1 MPCAKTC
8 QHITNHAKTAP
19 AQNVAHNRYSQQKHL
34 RLQGKRS
41 AFDKTFSNTWAA
53 GSFNCFCHCSSKC
66 MALSNKVVLYRR
78 KGYVQRFRA
87 WLHIVVKGLCLDLH
101 GLAARRGTTASKVG
115 GLLLSEFHTWF
126 FYRAWENNMRQT
138 PCNVFFFVAPTVV
151 YPHPCLH
158 HLVAW
163 QGSRRQRIQPESSP
177 RSLS

>member
-1 MPCAKTC
+1 MPRQHPHKTL
-8 QHITNHAKTAP
+8 HTTAIHSKS
-19 AQNVAHNRYSQQKHL
+19 NYGYKERD
-34 RLQGKRS
+34 RLLTKRS
-41 AFDKTFSNTWAA
+41 PIP
-53 GSFNCFCHCSSKC
+53 GPL
-66 MALSNKVVLYRR
+66 ALSTVFATVRQNAWRCQTRCVLYRR
-78 KGYVQRFRA
+78 KRYVQRFCA

-115 GLLLSEFHTWF
+115 GLLLSEFHTRF
-126 FYRAWENNMRQT
+126 FYRGWENNMRQT

-151 YPHPCLH
+151 YPCPCLH